1 MSLAEERTRPAAERV
16 PPVQREL
23 EIGQSDHPAT
33 PKAKAPRFRRVIV
46 AAAVLTLVIA
56 AAVGGL
62 VWWLDARNWVST
74 DDAFIQVHMVQVS
87 PQIAGRVA
95 RVLVDDNQEVKTG
108 QPLLEIDQAD
118 FKAKLDE
125 AAADQQSA
133 VGKLAQ
139 SRAQLAVSEA
149 NVDEAAA
156 MIGVA
161 EADANNAAINLARD
175 QKLAQMH
182 SMALSQQQ
190 LDNDTATARRTAAN
204 LRAAKQKSA
213 AAEAQRELAR
223 TQVQT
228 AEAGVKA
235 ATAQL
240 EQARLNLSYT
250 EIRAP
255 EGGRIAHKS
264 VAGGDYVQVGQ
275 DLMALVPDDV
285 WITANFKETDLA
297 DIQIGDPLDINVDAY
312 PSQIFHGRVDS
323 FQAGSGAAF
332 ALLPPENATGN
343 YVKVVQRVPVK
354 IVFDHLPG
362 EHWVLGP
369 GMSVVPHVRV
379 R

>member
-255 EGGRIAHKS
+255 EGGHIAHKS

-297 DIQIGDPLDINVDAY
+297 DIQIGDPVDINVDAY

-369 GMSVVPHVRV
+369 GMSVVPHVRI

>member
-1 MSLAEERTRPAAERV
+1 M
-16 PPVQREL
+16 
-23 EIGQSDHPAT
+23 
-33 PKAKAPRFRRVIV
+33 IV

-264 VAGGDYVQVGQ
+264 VAAGDYVQVGQ

-297 DIQIGDPLDINVDAY
+297 QLRIGDPVDIKVDAY
-312 PSQIFHGRVDS
+312 PSQTFRGRVDS

>member
-255 EGGRIAHKS
+255 GSGHIAHKG
-264 VAGGDYVQVGQ
+264 VAAGDYVQVGQ

-297 DIQIGDPLDINVDAY
+297 DIQIGDPVDINVDAY

-369 GMSVVPHVRV
+369 GMSVVPHVRI